1 MAFSLVKLCTI
12 SSVAFLLSVTGPGW
26 LLPVSGLALAQSNA
40 PTGVDSQKKAEP
52 AQKTTEK
59 PSQNLPPRQR
69 PARRVSIS
77 GFETLECLGE
87 ECRKGGDG

>member
-59 PSQNLPPRQR
+59 PSRKPAAKAAAGKAGVDSRVRDPR
-69 PARRVSIS
+69 
-77 GFETLECLGE
+77 CLGE